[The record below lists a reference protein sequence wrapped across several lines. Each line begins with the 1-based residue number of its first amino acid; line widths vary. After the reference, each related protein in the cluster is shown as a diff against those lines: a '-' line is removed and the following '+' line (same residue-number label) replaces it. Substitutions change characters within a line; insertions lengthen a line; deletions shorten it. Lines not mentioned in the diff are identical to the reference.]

1 METPATQSAGVTIS
15 CGLIETQAPRPQPA
29 AHFEGMHPPGQ
40 ASGDVGTT
48 THGHQVAEFL
58 LKSVLK
64 EKFSNIYS
72 IS

>member
-1 METPATQSAGVTIS
+1 METLATQSVGITIS
-15 CGLIETQAPRPQPA
+15 CGLVKTQVPRPQPR
-29 AHFEGMHPPGQ
+29 AHFEGMRPPGQ
-40 ASGDVGTT
+40 ASRDVGTA